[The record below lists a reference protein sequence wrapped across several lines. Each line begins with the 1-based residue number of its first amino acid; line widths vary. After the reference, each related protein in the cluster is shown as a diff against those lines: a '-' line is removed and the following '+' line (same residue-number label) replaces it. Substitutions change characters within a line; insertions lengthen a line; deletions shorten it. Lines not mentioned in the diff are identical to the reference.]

1 METTTLW
8 IKYFQIA
15 HIIHFLSIL
24 QHVDLLIVSFS
35 FSALVLLV
43 SAQPVYPPS
52 LFTLYKLHPHY
63 LCSHFATVLTQVRL

>member
-43 SAQPVYPPS
+43 SA
-52 LFTLYKLHPHY
+52 
-63 LCSHFATVLTQVRL
+63 